1 MVFFFEVLIS
11 IIENSFS
18 GGIVNNFSPANAASC
33 FFDKPS
39 FRPCHETDKLRARFL
54 ILIFW
59 IKNFHTFPDEPC
71 SHCIAQ
77 DLLKKPPAFAAT
89 QCRMVSAV
97 TGISVVMLPLSEY
110 ASSY

>member
-11 IIENSFS
+11 MMENSSFA
-18 GGIVNNFSPANAASC
+18 GILNDFVPANAASC

-54 ILIFW
+54 IPIFW

-71 SHCIAQ
+71 SHCIVQ
-77 DLLKKPPAFAAT
+77 ELPQKPPDFAET

-97 TGISVVMLPLSEY
+97 TGMSVVILPLSE
-110 ASSY
+110 